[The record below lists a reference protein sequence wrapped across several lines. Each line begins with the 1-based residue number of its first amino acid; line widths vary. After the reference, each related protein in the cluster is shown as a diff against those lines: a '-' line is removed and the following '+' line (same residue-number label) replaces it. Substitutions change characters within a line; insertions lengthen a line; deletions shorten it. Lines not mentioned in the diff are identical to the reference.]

1 MLTKNILNN
10 TPIYWKISIRIKSFH
25 PYYINKYLSKISI
38 YLSKQLPNITCVEVK
53 LPEKKERFTVLKS
66 PHVDKKAR
74 DQYERNTYNRILIFD
89 NFVYNK
95 DSREYIDNFIQ
106 YLETI
111 SMGVEVFIKY
121 EVQKYN

>member
-1 MLTKNILNN
+1 
-10 TPIYWKISIRIKSFH
+10 
-25 PYYINKYLSKISI
+25 LSKISI